1 MLAARVGEDKRKIDA
16 KYYRKEKHGD
26 PICLYCDEKVTY
38 RKGKTPHFMVTD
50 RKEHSCPYYSD
61 YVEQIV
67 LSLPQETV
75 DLRRSRDNGTLVFN
89 LDFEKETTKNE
100 AVTSSS
106 QNKKTTGDND
116 NLHPILRK
124 RVPGSNH
131 SLTRLKTNFKFI
143 QDIYDF
149 IRRNERD
156 QVLKCSF
163 MVMGQKLKGE
173 ELIPKFSDILK
184 MNEIGSLHHFNRFL
198 LGKVLNIRTSLSGH
212 IHVTLKGQKFEG
224 KFINAKM
231 IFMKPLVDQL
241 GLNESDFF
249 LDRLIMFYGKPQ
261 VKVNKKGEKEII
273 AFIHQS
279 DEFEFGKIMTN
290 DGDFVD
296 SFDEMHIDNFLN
308 HQLISHYIPTLYD
321 GKELFSVENGV
332 DQFYV
337 PDWILYINKI
347 TIVEYFGFYTDEY
360 KERKKRKIEYYSK
373 LPDYE
378 FLALEKEDLLH
389 DFHGLKEKLLR
400 IDPDLKLK
408 HFEFRGS

>member
-1 MLAARVGEDKRKIDA
+1 MLAARIGEDKRKIDA
-16 KYYRKEKHGD
+16 KYYRKEKHGE
-26 PICLYCDEKVTY
+26 PICLYCDGKVTF

-50 RKEHSCPYYSD
+50 RKGHSCPYYSD
-61 YVEQIV
+61 YVEQII
-67 LSLPQETV
+67 LSLPHETV
-75 DLRRSRDNGTLVFN
+75 DLRRSRDCSMLVFTLN
-89 LDFEKETTKNE
+89 FEKEPNKNQ
-100 AVTSSS
+100 AASSS
-106 QNKKTTGDND
+106 SPNQKTAGDND
-116 NLHPILRK
+116 NLHPILKK
-124 RVPGSNH
+124 RVLGSNH
-131 SLTRLKTNFKFI
+131 SLTKLKTNFKFI

-163 MVMGQKLKGE
+163 MVKGQKLKGD
-173 ELIPKFSDILK
+173 ELIPKFSDILR
-184 MNEIGSLHHFNRFL
+184 MNETSSLHSFNRFL
-198 LGKVLNIRTSLSGH
+198 IGKVLSVRTSSSGH
-212 IHVTLKGQKFEG
+212 IQVTLKGQKFEG
-224 KFINAKM
+224 NFINAKL
-231 IFMKPLVDQL
+231 IFMKTLVDQL
-241 GLNESDFF
+241 GLNEADFF
-249 LDRLIMFYGKPQ
+249 LDRFVMFYGKPQ
-261 VKVNKKGEKEII
+261 VKANEKGEKDII
-273 AFIHQS
+273 AFIHQP

-296 SFDEMHIDNFLN
+296 SFEEMHIDNFLN

-321 GKELFSVENGV
+321 GKELFSVKNGV

-337 PDWILYINKI
+337 PDWFLYINKI

-360 KERKKRKIEYYSK
+360 KARKQRKIEYYSK

-389 DFHGLKEKLLR
+389 DFRSLKEKLLK